1 MSIPSQKCKKLYH
14 QVTEHVDDGYQAR
27 TRGQHSLSRVLW
39 TPIREESGNCFC
51 FEIKREKLCKL
62 FDKKRAGSDR
72 DAFEES
78 VRKFPALII
87 DLSRRTLVSLIKG
100 LW

>member
-1 MSIPSQKCKKLYH
+1 VDNTPLPDSQ
-14 QVTEHVDDGYQAR
+14 
-27 TRGQHSLSRVLW
+27 VLW
-39 TPIREESGNCFC
+39 TPIREESGICFY

-72 DAFEES
+72 NAFEES

-87 DLSRRTLVSLIKG
+87 DPSQRTLVSLIKG

>member
-1 MSIPSQKCKKLYH
+1 MI
-14 QVTEHVDDGYQAR
+14 
-27 TRGQHSLSRVLW
+27 
-39 TPIREESGNCFC
+39 CFY

-87 DLSRRTLVSLIKG
+87 DPSQRTLVSLIKG
-100 LW
+100 LWDFIQGPPDPGRKAASEMYNLTINPSKPTIQ